1 MSTDFI
7 VPCLVS
13 MLSAIKLNDQ
23 PLFKTA
29 EIYDVGANRM
39 LTPKLKPIELS

>member
-7 VPCLVS
+7 VPCFAS
-13 MLSAIKLNDQ
+13 MLPAIKLNDQ
-23 PLFKTA
+23 PLLKTA
-29 EIYDVGANRM
+29 EIYYVGANRM